1 MVSGFRMVFLHRLL
15 RPYNT
20 NTLPAAPKAIV
31 TTVTG
36 MLLFLMMIIKE
47 AGLRVQESA
56 TH

>member
-1 MVSGFRMVFLHRLL
+1 MVFLHRLL